1 MKTTPVQLLNKMKIP
16 VCCLLLGIAYFLWVK
31 FTGLSLP
38 CPFHYLTGYYC
49 PGCGITTMILS
60 LSTGDIPSAFAA
72 NRALF
77 VLAPVIIWLIIQDQT
92 GLLLQTA
99 KQRNAH
105 KALLLSVL
113 LCLLAYGVM
122 RNIYPI

>member
-1 MKTTPVQLLNKMKIP
+1 MKIP

-60 LSTGDIPSAFAA
+60 LSAGDMQSAFVA

-77 VLAPVIIWLIIQDQT
+77 LLIPGIIWLIIQDQT
-92 GLLLQTA
+92 DLLMQTP
-99 KQRNAH
+99 KQRSVH

-113 LCLLAYGVM
+113 ICLLIYGIV
-122 RNIYPI
+122 RNVYPI